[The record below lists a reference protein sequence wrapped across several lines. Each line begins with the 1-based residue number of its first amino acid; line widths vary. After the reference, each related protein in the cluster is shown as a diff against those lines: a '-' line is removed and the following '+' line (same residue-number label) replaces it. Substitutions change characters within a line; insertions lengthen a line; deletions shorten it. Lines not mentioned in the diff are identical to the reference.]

1 MRVLLILLLVGGLSL
16 MPFVMLKQPWAL
28 RIWRRIRLFFV
39 IYAAVIVVS
48 AIVALLFR
56 WDAIYG

>member
-16 MPFVMLKQPWAL
+16 MHFVMLKQPWAL